1 MRVSFCD
8 RCRAK
13 SGCSA
18 MKACICAPA
27 TTTQVLGSSVFT
39 DAEREPPSSDSS
51 PTYAPGP
58 CSDST
63 TSRPSGELA

>member
-1 MRVSFCD
+1 MRVSFCE

-27 TTTQVLGSSVFT
+27 TTQQVLGSSVFT
-39 DAEREPPSSDSS
+39 EAERVPPSSSER
-51 PTYAPGP
+51 
-58 CSDST
+58 T